1 MLSKIV
7 LGIFVFMMVVFMV
20 ILIME
25 TISSAADAEKR
36 RKKQSSKNRETKTI
50 IKRSKPSPDDYF
62 DKYNRR
68 D

>member
-36 RKKQSSKNRETKTI
+36 RKKQSPKHRQSKEV
-50 IKRSKPSPDDYF
+50 IKRSNPYPDDYF

-68 D
+68 V

>member
-7 LGIFVFMMVVFMV
+7 LGIFVFMMVIFMAV
-20 ILIME
+20 LIME

-36 RKKQSSKNRETKTI
+36 RKKQPSKNSQSKQI
-50 IKRSKPSPDDYF
+50 VKRNNPYPDDYF

-68 D
+68 F